1 MADTAVVDVDGT
13 LVDTNYQHALAWF
26 RAFRRVDVTLP
37 LWLIHRHIGMG
48 GDQLVEAV
56 AGAEV
61 EQRYGDE
68 VRDAWKAEFDPML
81 KEIVPLP
88 GARELVAEVKR
99 RGFRLVLA
107 SSGNPQHVEHFLD
120 LLGARQLADAW
131 TTSEDVEN
139 TKPAPDL
146 IKVAVD
152 KVDGARAVAIGDTTW
167 DAVAAGKLEV
177 PSIAVRTGGFSAE
190 ELREAGAGWVYESL
204 DALREDLDATPL
216 RRPD

>member
-131 TTSEDVEN
+131 TTSEDVET

>member
-13 LVDTNYQHALAWF
+13 LVDTNYQHALGWF

-37 LWLIHRHIGMG
+37 LWVIHRHIGMG

-56 AGAEV
+56 AGREV

-120 LLGARQLADAW
+120 LLEARQLADAW
-131 TTSEDVEN
+131 TTSEDVET

>member
-13 LVDTNYQHALAWF
+13 LVDTNYQHALGWF

-37 LWLIHRHIGMG
+37 LWVIHRHIGMG

-56 AGAEV
+56 AGREV

-120 LLGARQLADAW
+120 LLEARQLADAW
-131 TTSEDVEN
+131 TTSEDVET

-204 DALREDLDATPL
+204 EALREDLDATPL

>member
-131 TTSEDVEN
+131 TTSEDVET

-177 PSIAVRTGGFSAE
+177 PSIAARTGGFSAE